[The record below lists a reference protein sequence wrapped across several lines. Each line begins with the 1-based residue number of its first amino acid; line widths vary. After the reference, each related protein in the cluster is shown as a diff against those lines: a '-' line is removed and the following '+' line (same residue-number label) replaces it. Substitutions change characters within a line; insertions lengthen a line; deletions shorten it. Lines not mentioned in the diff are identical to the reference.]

1 MKIFDE
7 HHEMFRQAVRAFVQ
21 KEVEPHVEE
30 WEEAGQIPKSIWPR
44 MGALGFLGVEYD
56 EKYGGAGADVLT
68 TAVLCEEMARSR
80 CASLAMAVGVHTD
93 MASPHLYWT
102 GSEALKER
110 YLPAICRGEAL
121 TAIAVTEPGGGSD
134 VAAIR
139 TRAVRD
145 GDHYV
150 LNGSK
155 MFITNGVMADLYFVA
170 ARIQE
175 ERPVATGPLAT
186 GPLATGPLATGPLAT
201 GPLTTGPLTLPS
213 PQGGEGRKRHRGISM
228 FLVERTTPGF
238 SVSRKLDKM
247 GNRASDT
254 AELAFQDMRVPAANL
269 LGQEGGGFYEVMRVF
284 QRERLVAGLHAVA
297 GCERALEDT
306 IAYVQQRQAF
316 DGPLSGKQVI
326 RHRIADLATLI
337 EAGRWLTYAACL
349 KFRDRE
355 EAVKEI
361 SMVKLFTAEMAQKV
375 AYDCVQLHGGYGY
388 MREYPVERF
397 FRDIRLMTIGGGTS
411 EIMKEIIAKQMAL

>member
-1 MKIFDE
+1 MRIFDE

-68 TAVLCEEMARSR
+68 TAVLCEEMARAR

-102 GSEALKER
+102 GSEALKEK

-150 LNGSK
+150 LDGSK
-155 MFITNGVMADLYFVA
+155 MFITNGVLADLYFVA
-170 ARIQE
+170 ARIQD
-175 ERPVATGPLAT
+175 PLT
-186 GPLATGPLATGPLAT
+186 PT
-201 GPLTTGPLTLPS
+201 PLTTTPLTLPS
-213 PQGGEGRKRHRGISM
+213 PQGGEGVRHRGISM
-228 FLVERTTPGF
+228 FLVERSTPGF
-238 SVSRKLDKM
+238 TVSRKLDKM

-254 AELAFQDMRVPAANL
+254 AELAFEGMRVPAGNL
-269 LGQEGGGFYEVMRVF
+269 LGTEGKGFYEVMRVF

-306 IAYVQQRQAF
+306 VAYVQQRHAF
-316 DGPLSGKQVI
+316 DEPLAKKQVV
-326 RHRIADLATLI
+326 RHKLADLATLI

-361 SMVKLFTAEMAQKV
+361 SMVKLFTAEMAQRV

-388 MREYPVERF
+388 MREYPIERF

-411 EIMKEIIAKQMAL
+411 EIMKEIIAKQMAI

>member
-7 HHEMFRQAVRAFVQ
+7 QHEMFRQAVRAFVQ

-30 WEEAGQIPKSIWPR
+30 WEEAGEIPKSIWPR

-68 TAVLCEEMARSR
+68 TAVLCEEMARAR
-80 CASLAMAVGVHTD
+80 CASFAMAVGVHTD

-102 GSEALKER
+102 GSEALKEK

-150 LNGSK
+150 LDGSK

-170 ARIQE
+170 ARIT
-175 ERPVATGPLAT
+175 P
-186 GPLATGPLATGPLAT
+186 
-201 GPLTTGPLTLPS
+201 PS
-213 PQGGEGRKRHRGISM
+213 PQEGEGTEGRRHGGISM
-228 FLVERTTPGF
+228 FLVERSTPGF
-238 SVSRKLDKM
+238 TVSRKLDKM

-254 AELAFQDMRVPAANL
+254 AELAFQGMRVPAENL
-269 LGQEGGGFYEVMRVF
+269 LGAAGKGFYEVMRVF

-306 IAYVQQRQAF
+306 IAYVQQRHAF
-316 DGPLSGKQVI
+316 DEPLAKKQVV
-326 RHRIADLATLI
+326 RHKLADLATLI

-349 KFRDRE
+349 KFRDRDD
-355 EAVKEI
+355 AVKEI

-388 MREYPVERF
+388 MREYPIERF

-411 EIMKEIIAKQMAL
+411 EIMKEIIAKQLAL

>member
-7 HHEMFRQAVRAFVQ
+7 HHEMFRQAVRVFVQ

-30 WEEAGQIPKSIWPR
+30 WEQAGEIPKSIWPR

-56 EKYGGAGADVLT
+56 EKYGGGGADVLT
-68 TAVLCEEMARSR
+68 TAVLCEEMARAR

-102 GSEALKER
+102 GSEALKEK

-139 TRAVRD
+139 TRVVRD

-150 LNGSK
+150 LDGSK
-155 MFITNGVMADLYFVA
+155 MFITNGVLADIYFVA
-170 ARIQE
+170 ARID
-175 ERPVATGPLAT
+175 
-186 GPLATGPLATGPLAT
+186 
-201 GPLTTGPLTLPS
+201 
-213 PQGGEGRKRHRGISM
+213 QGAGDRRHRGISM
-228 FLVERTTPGF
+228 FLVERNTPGF
-238 SVSRKLDKM
+238 TVSRKLDKM

-254 AELAFQDMRVPAANL
+254 AELAFEGMRVPVENL
-269 LGQEGGGFYEVMRVF
+269 LGAEGKGFYEVMRVF

-297 GCERALEDT
+297 GCARALEDT
-306 IAYVQQRQAF
+306 IAYVQQRHAF
-316 DGPLSGKQVI
+316 DEPLSKKQVV
-326 RHRIADLATLI
+326 RHKLADLATLI

-349 KFRDRE
+349 KYRDRE

-388 MREYPVERF
+388 MREYPIERF

-411 EIMKEIIAKQMAL
+411 EIMKEIIAKQMAI

>member
-1 MKIFDE
+1 VKIFDE

-21 KEVEPHVEE
+21 KEVEPHVEA
-30 WEEAGQIPKSIWPR
+30 WEQAGEIPKSIWPR

-68 TAVLCEEMARSR
+68 TAVLCEEMARAR

-102 GSEALKER
+102 GSEALKEK

-150 LNGSK
+150 LDGSK
-155 MFITNGVMADLYFVA
+155 MFITNGVLADLYFVA
-170 ARIQE
+170 ARIQDS
-175 ERPVATGPLAT
+175 
-186 GPLATGPLATGPLAT
+186 
-201 GPLTTGPLTLPS
+201 S
-213 PQGGEGRKRHRGISM
+213 PRGEGGRHRGISM
-228 FLVERTTPGF
+228 FLVERNTPGF
-238 SVSRKLDKM
+238 TVSRKLDKM

-254 AELAFQDMRVPAANL
+254 AELAFEGMRVPAGNL
-269 LGQEGGGFYEVMRVF
+269 LGAEGKGFYEVMRVF

-306 IAYVQQRQAF
+306 IAYVQQRHAF
-316 DGPLSGKQVI
+316 EEPLAKKQVI
-326 RHRIADLATLI
+326 RHKLADLATLI

-388 MREYPVERF
+388 MREYPIERF

>member
-1 MKIFDE
+1 MKIFNE
-7 HHEMFRQAVRAFVQ
+7 QHEMFRQAVRSFVE

-56 EKYGGAGADVLT
+56 EKYGGGGADFLT
-68 TAVLCEEMARSR
+68 TAVLCEEAARSR
-80 CASLAMAVGVHTD
+80 CASFAMALGVHTD

-102 GSEALKER
+102 GSEALKEK
-110 YLPAICRGEAL
+110 YLPGICRGEKL

-145 GDHYV
+145 GGHYV

-155 MFITNGVMADLYFVA
+155 MFITNGMMADIFFVA
-170 ARIQE
+170 ARIE
-175 ERPVATGPLAT
+175 SGHSEKRD
-186 GPLATGPLATGPLAT
+186 
-201 GPLTTGPLTLPS
+201 S
-213 PQGGEGRKRHRGISM
+213 QGKRHRGISM
-228 FLVERTTPGF
+228 FLVERNTPGF
-238 SVSRKLDKM
+238 TVSRKLDKM

-254 AELAFQDMRVPAANL
+254 AELAFQDMRVPAENL
-269 LGQEGGGFYEVMRVF
+269 LGREGVGFYEVMRVF

-297 GCERALEDT
+297 GCARALEDT
-306 IAYVQQRQAF
+306 IAYVKQRHAF
-316 DGPLSGKQVI
+316 DGPLSGKQVV
-326 RHRIADLATLI
+326 RHKLADLATLI
-337 EAGRWLTYAACL
+337 EAARWLTYAACL
-349 KFRDRE
+349 KFQGGE

-361 SMVKLFTAEMAQKV
+361 SMVKLFAGEMAQKV

-388 MREYPVERF
+388 MREYPIERF
-397 FRDIRLMTIGGGTS
+397 FRDIRLLTIGGGTS
-411 EIMKEIIAKQMAL
+411 EIMKEIIAKQMEL

>member
-1 MKIFDE
+1 MKIFE
-7 HHEMFRQAVRAFVQ
+7 PHHEMFRQAVRAFVQ

-30 WEEAGQIPKSIWPR
+30 WEQAGEIPKSIWPR

-68 TAVLCEEMARSR
+68 TAVLCEEMARAR

-102 GSEALKER
+102 GSEALKEK

-150 LNGSK
+150 LDGSK
-155 MFITNGVMADLYFVA
+155 MFITNGVLADLYFVA
-170 ARIQE
+170 ARIQDSLLTTK
-175 ERPVATGPLAT
+175 PLTTKPLTTKPLTTKPLAT
-186 GPLATGPLATGPLAT
+186 K
-201 GPLTTGPLTLPS
+201 PLTLPS
-213 PQGGEGRKRHRGISM
+213 PQGGEGGRHRGISM
-228 FLVERTTPGF
+228 FLVERNTPGF
-238 SVSRKLDKM
+238 TVSRKLDKM

-254 AELAFQDMRVPAANL
+254 AELAFEGMRVPVENL
-269 LGQEGGGFYEVMRVF
+269 LGAEGQGFYEVMRVF

-306 IAYVQQRQAF
+306 IAYVQQRHAF
-316 DGPLSGKQVI
+316 DEPLSRKQVV
-326 RHRIADLATLI
+326 RHKLADLATLI

-349 KFRDRE
+349 KYRDRE

-388 MREYPVERF
+388 MREYPIERF

-411 EIMKEIIAKQMAL
+411 EIMKEVIAKQMAI

>member
-1 MKIFDE
+1 VRIFDE
-7 HHEMFRQAVRAFVQ
+7 QHQMFRQAVRAFVQ
-21 KEVEPHVEE
+21 KEVEPHIEE
-30 WEEAGQIPKSIWPR
+30 WEAAGEIPKSIWPR

-68 TAVLCEEMARSR
+68 TAVLCEEMARAR

-102 GSEALKER
+102 GSEALKEK

-145 GDHYV
+145 GAHYV
-150 LNGSK
+150 LDGSK
-155 MFITNGVMADLYFVA
+155 MFITNGVLADLYFVA
-170 ARIQE
+170 ARIQD
-175 ERPVATGPLAT
+175 
-186 GPLATGPLATGPLAT
+186 
-201 GPLTTGPLTLPS
+201 PLTPPSPQRGEGERS
-213 PQGGEGRKRHRGISM
+213 PQGGEGGRRHRGISM
-228 FLVERTTPGF
+228 FLVERGTPGF
-238 SVSRKLDKM
+238 TVSRKLDKM

-254 AELAFQDMRVPAANL
+254 AELAFQGMRVPAENL
-269 LGQEGGGFYEVMRVF
+269 LGTEGAGFYEVMRVF

-316 DGPLSGKQVI
+316 DEPLSRKQVV
-326 RHRIADLATLI
+326 RHKLADLATLI

-349 KFRDRE
+349 KYRDRE
-355 EAVKEI
+355 DAVKEI

-388 MREYPVERF
+388 MREYPIERF

-411 EIMKEIIAKQMAL
+411 EIMKEIIAKQLAI

>member
-7 HHEMFRQAVRAFVQ
+7 HHDMFRKGVRAFVQ

-44 MGALGFLGVEYD
+44 MGELGFLGVEYD

-68 TAVLCEEMARSR
+68 TAVLCEAMARAR

-110 YLPAICRGEAL
+110 YLPAICRGERL

-155 MFITNGVMADLYFVA
+155 MFITNGAQADLYFVA
-170 ARIQE
+170 ARVE
-175 ERPVATGPLAT
+175 
-186 GPLATGPLATGPLAT
+186 
-201 GPLTTGPLTLPS
+201 
-213 PQGGEGRKRHRGISM
+213 QGDASHRHRGISM
-228 FLVERTTPGF
+228 FLVERETPGF
-238 SVSRKLDKM
+238 SVSRTLDKM
-247 GNRASDT
+247 GMRASDT
-254 AELAFQDMRVPAANL
+254 AELSFQDMRVPAENL
-269 LGQEGGGFYEVMRVF
+269 LGREGVGFYEVMRVLF
-284 QRERLVAGLHAVA
+284 RSRLVAGLHAFA
-297 GCERALEDT
+297 MAERALEDT
-306 IAYVQQRQAF
+306 IAYVRERQAF
-316 DGPLSGKQVI
+316 GGPLSDKQAV
-326 RHRIADLATLI
+326 RHKLAEMATDI
-337 EAGRWLTYAACL
+337 EAGRWLTYAAGE
-349 KFRDRE
+349 DAVRE
-355 EAVKEI
+355 V
-361 SMVKLFTAEMAQKV
+361 SMVKLFTAEMVNRV
-375 AYDCVQLHGGYGY
+375 AYGCVQLHGGYGY

-397 FRDIRLMTIGGGTS
+397 ARDARLMTIGGGTS
-411 EIMKEIIAKQMAL
+411 EIMKDIIAKALLP

>member
-7 HHEMFRQAVRAFVQ
+7 HHEMFRQAVRVFVQ

-30 WEEAGQIPKSIWPR
+30 WEQAGEIPKSIWPR

-56 EKYGGAGADVLT
+56 EKYGGGGADVLT
-68 TAVLCEEMARSR
+68 TAVLCEEMARAR

-102 GSEALKER
+102 GSEALKEK

-150 LNGSK
+150 LDGSK
-155 MFITNGVMADLYFVA
+155 MFITNGVLADIYFVA
-170 ARIQE
+170 ARID
-175 ERPVATGPLAT
+175 
-186 GPLATGPLATGPLAT
+186 
-201 GPLTTGPLTLPS
+201 
-213 PQGGEGRKRHRGISM
+213 QGAGDRRHRGISM
-228 FLVERTTPGF
+228 FLVERNTPGF
-238 SVSRKLDKM
+238 TVSRKLDKM

-254 AELAFQDMRVPAANL
+254 AELAFEGLRVPVENL
-269 LGQEGGGFYEVMRVF
+269 LGAEGKGFYEVMRVF

-297 GCERALEDT
+297 GCARALEDT
-306 IAYVQQRQAF
+306 IAYVQQRHAF
-316 DGPLSGKQVI
+316 DEPLSKKQVV
-326 RHRIADLATLI
+326 RHKLADLATLI

-349 KFRDRE
+349 KYRDRE

-388 MREYPVERF
+388 MREYPIERF

-411 EIMKEIIAKQMAL
+411 EIMKEIIAKQMAI

>member
-1 MKIFDE
+1 MSTGIFGDE
-7 HHEMFRQAVRAFVQ
+7 HEMLRRTIRTFVD
-21 KEVEPHVEE
+21 KEVTPHVDA
-30 WEEAGQIPKSIWPR
+30 WEEAGRIPRAFWR
-44 MGALGFLGVEYD
+44 RLGELGLLGLEFPVEY
-56 EKYGGAGADVLT
+56 GGGGGDFLSSVVLG
-68 TAVLCEEMARSR
+68 EEMARCRSGGV
-80 CASLAMAVGVHTD
+80 AFSVLVHTD
-93 MASPHLYWT
+93 MSSPWLTRYGT
-102 GSEALKER
+102 ETQKQQ
-110 YLPAICRGEAL
+110 YLPGIVKGETVCAL
-121 TAIAVTEPGGGSD
+121 GITEPGTGSD
-134 VAAIR
+134 MAALA
-139 TRAVRD
+139 TRAVRQ
-145 GDHYV
+145 GDHY
-150 LNGSK
+150 LLTGSK
-155 MFITNGVMADLYFVA
+155 TFITNGVYGDLYFVA
-170 ARIQE
+170 AR
-175 ERPVATGPLAT
+175 T
-186 GPLATGPLATGPLAT
+186 
-201 GPLTTGPLTLPS
+201 
-213 PQGGEGRKRHRGISM
+213 GEGSAERRHDGISM
-228 FLVERTTPGF
+228 FLVERGLPGF

-254 AELAFQDMRVPAANL
+254 AELAFQDMRVPAENL

-355 EAVKEI
+355 DAVKEI

-375 AYDCVQLHGGYGY
+375 AYECVQLHGGYGY
-388 MREYPVERF
+388 MREYPIERF